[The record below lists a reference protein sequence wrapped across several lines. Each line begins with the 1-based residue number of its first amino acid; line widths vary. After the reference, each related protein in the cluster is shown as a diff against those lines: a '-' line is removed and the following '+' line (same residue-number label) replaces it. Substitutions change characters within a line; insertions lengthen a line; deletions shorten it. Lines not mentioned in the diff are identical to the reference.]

1 MEYGAR
7 PAGLPLG
14 RIARIFS
21 NGADCRFQLITAF
34 RRKPIDAAVYKAK
47 SSTSS
52 WIRPGSLTRRSFSFL
67 LTNPLRNDRKESEM
81 RTNLAENRT
90 PRPSSYIP
98 LPWDV
103 FYEFARVIFAGCVV
117 TFGPRRR
124 GRRKLVQELELFHSS
139 LSSFTL
145 EARIPQNERDEMA
158 RLPYASQTGFSEDT
172 ARQMLSVCWGTH
184 RRSC

>member
-14 RIARIFS
+14 RIARIS
-21 NGADCRFQLITAF
+21 ATGPITDFQLITAF
-34 RRKPIDAAVYKAK
+34 RRKPIDATVYKTE
-47 SSTSS
+47 SSISS
-52 WIRPGSLTRRSFSFL
+52 WTCPGSLTEPIL
-67 LTNPLRNDRKESEM
+67 LINLLGNDRKESEM

-124 GRRKLVQELELFHSS
+124 GRRKLVQELELLHSR
-139 LSSFTL
+139 LNSFTL
-145 EARIPQNERDEMA
+145 ETRIPRTERDEI
-158 RLPYASQTGFSEDT
+158 YG
-172 ARQMLSVCWGTH
+172 
-184 RRSC
+184 

>member
-1 MEYGAR
+1 MEYGKG
-7 PAGLPLG
+7 PSGLPLG
-14 RIARIFS
+14 RIARIS
-21 NGADCRFQLITAF
+21 AMGPIADSQPITAL
-34 RRKPIDAAVYKAK
+34 RRKPIDTAVYKAE

-124 GRRKLVQELELFHSS
+124 GRRKLVQELELLHSR

-145 EARIPQNERDEMA
+145 ETPIPQNERDEI
-158 RLPYASQTGFSEDT
+158 YG
-172 ARQMLSVCWGTH
+172 
-184 RRSC
+184 